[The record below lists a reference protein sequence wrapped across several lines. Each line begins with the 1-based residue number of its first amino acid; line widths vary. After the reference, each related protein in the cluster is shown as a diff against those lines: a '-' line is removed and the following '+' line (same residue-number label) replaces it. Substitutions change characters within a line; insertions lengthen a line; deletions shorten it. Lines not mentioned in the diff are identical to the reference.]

1 MNQKKV
7 KIQKKNSKERTVVYL
22 EIRSKTIVVISCNDT
37 FKNENE
43 KKRFR
48 SVANTTTLGRALNKI
63 DQTRPLTKKKFIC

>member
-7 KIQKKNSKERTVVYL
+7 KIKKKKSKERTVVYL

-43 KKRFR
+43 KKD
-48 SVANTTTLGRALNKI
+48 L
-63 DQTRPLTKKKFIC
+63 DQLQIPRL